1 VVDVALR
8 VVVGVLLPDASAPT
22 GHLGYTD
29 AVLQESAQFDVV
41 CDAGGE
47 RPIPDADDAG
57 SAPAEDVAPEG
68 AEDLAPEG
76 AEDAGVDG
84 ASGETAF
91 LLTDW
96 VYALVEERSS
106 HDAEPDTVEDK
117 RIINTD
123 DPSVFDTYL

>member
-1 VVDVALR
+1 MVKADYTRLALAAFTLLAVA
-8 VVVGVLLPDASAPT
+8 
-22 GHLGYTD
+22 
-29 AVLQESAQFDVV
+29 

-68 AEDLAPEG
+68 AEDVAPEG

-84 ASGETAF
+84 GSGETAF

-96 VYALVEERSS
+96 VHALVEERSS
-106 HDAEPDTVEDK
+106 DDAEPDTVEDK
-117 RIINTD
+117 RIIDTD
-123 DPSVFDTYL
+123 DPSVFDAYL